1 MSKLG
6 EHKRVSLTTI
16 SSSITQRSNIN
27 NNNEAGFSAMPSIF
41 SRFGSDFMEAD
52 AVQPN
57 KSGKSAT
64 KSVRLQ
70 LELFETDASR
80 YPEFN
85 YSKLLYLEKVSFL
98 CILIFQVLNQPFF
111 SFQKKAKMLKT
122 KTSNGNT
129 DPFADNDDDVA
140 RIAKELEAKYGN
152 SYARGRGRR
161 KKDEVDI
168 GMGYDENDS
177 FIDNTEAVRMT
188 YGLTTMEQ
196 FYS

>member
-27 NNNEAGFSAMPSIF
+27 NNNNEAGFSAMPSIF
-41 SRFGSDFMEAD
+41 SRFGSDFMEPD

-57 KSGKSAT
+57 KSGKSST

-85 YSKLLYLEKVSFL
+85 YSKLLYLEKVSSPFYS
-98 CILIFQVLNQPFF
+98 PFF
-111 SFQKKAKMLKT
+111 YYSINPLSPPRKRQKC
-122 KTSNGNT
+122 
-129 DPFADNDDDVA
+129 
-140 RIAKELEAKYGN
+140 
-152 SYARGRGRR
+152 
-161 KKDEVDI
+161 
-168 GMGYDENDS
+168 
-177 FIDNTEAVRMT
+177 
-188 YGLTTMEQ
+188 
-196 FYS
+196 